1 MSEQY
6 KVQQTIKYSKF
17 QYREWLYRKLLF
29 YMVNFILSQALQAR
43 SAEQEIAIQ
52 QLRAHLQENVY
63 VYDEN
68 CGQFRV
74 RFNH

>member
-1 MSEQY
+1 
-6 KVQQTIKYSKF
+6 
-17 QYREWLYRKLLF
+17 
-29 YMVNFILSQALQAR
+29 MVNFILSQALQAR